1 MRPEPGGNLRGP
13 KRHRLTARI
22 RARLER
28 RDDGGMTLV
37 EVLVSVVLVAV
48 VLLPFAKTF
57 YGTLNASSANGSRQ
71 NAAVLATSVISGLQS
86 AAYGDVGF
94 ECSTLSSYS
103 SALNATSVGS
113 CSSSNSAYYWD
124 SDSDGDTFSSSSP
137 ADSDSDSADEQ
148 LVAVGTQPTFQLG
161 STSTTFE
168 PVMTDVK
175 AGGTVYSV
183 VTHISY
189 SPSVVQSCTA
199 GTSTEVQQAYKE
211 VYVEVEWSNASIGH
225 EHLTEEGIIY
235 PGGQNPYRGP
245 SYDAT
250 TADQLQTWADG
261 AAVAAVP
268 TKQAGEVTVTW
279 NVANMPE
286 GGCYAV
292 GWSDS
297 NGVNHTSGMLSPGD
311 YTVSDKGV
319 ASYIVSGLLQ
329 GGTQQAYVFYVTGFS
344 ADGVEQAET
353 TDTPT
358 TDAPQGPIISSLSPT
373 YGMAGK
379 TVTLTGSGF
388 PSGST
393 MNVYFCPNS
402 GGSSNCTSPWSSSAN
417 CPSSDTALCVSAT
430 CSSATSCTATVPPS
444 PNLGIGAF
452 YVVAETQ
459 NSSSMWIT
467 SPPTS
472 AAEFTYQPSVSVI
485 EPTSGAPDSSVT
497 VSGTN
502 LFQNNTEF
510 LFGSSQVTPTSC
522 QSDGSSCIVTVP
534 SLPTGS
540 VAVSAVDGSAQS
552 TNSASFQVT

>member
-1 MRPEPGGNLRGP
+1 
-13 KRHRLTARI
+13 
-22 RARLER
+22 
-28 RDDGGMTLV
+28 MTLV
-37 EVLVSVVLVAV
+37 EVLVSVVLVAI

-94 ECSTLSSYS
+94 ECSTLSSYAT
-103 SALNATSVGS
+103 ALDATSVGS

-148 LVAVGTQPTFQLG
+148 MVAVATQPSFPLG

-168 PVMTDVK
+168 PVMTGVK

-189 SPSVVQSCTA
+189 APSVVQSCPTVVDGLTVA
-199 GTSTEVQQAYKE
+199 GSPTEVQQAYKE

-245 SYDAT
+245 SYDTT
-250 TADQLQTWADG
+250 TADNLQTWADG
-261 AAVAAVP
+261 ASVSATP
-268 TKQAGEVTVTW
+268 TSQAGEVTVKW
-279 NVANMPE
+279 NVANMVD

-297 NGVNHTSGMLSPGD
+297 NGVNHTSGMLSPAE
-311 YTVSDKGV
+311 YSVNDKGV

-344 ADGVEQAET
+344 QDGVEQAET

-358 TDAPQGPIISSLSPT
+358 TYAPLGPIISSISPT
-373 YGMAGK
+373 YGVAGK
-379 TVTLTGSGF
+379 TLTLSGSGF

-393 MNVYFCPNS
+393 MNVYFC
-402 GGSSNCTSPWSSSAN
+402 GAGIGSQCITPWTSSAN

-430 CSSATSCTATVPPS
+430 CSSQTTCTVTVPPTPS
-444 PNLGIGAF
+444 LGTGIF
-452 YVVAETQ
+452 YVEGETLETT
-459 NSSSMWIT
+459 SSGTQVWIT

-472 AAEFTYQPSVSVI
+472 TDQFTYEPSI
-485 EPTSGAPDSSVT
+485 SSMPS
-497 VSGTN
+497 SGTPGETGVLISGTD
-502 LFQNNTEF
+502 LFTYNTAF
-510 LFGSSQVTPTSC
+510 WFGSSTYSVTPTSC
-522 QSDGSSCIVTVP
+522 QPDGSSCTVTIPSNLPSGSVTVY
-534 SLPTGS
+534 
-540 VAVSAVDGSAQS
+540 AVDGSAQS
-552 TNSASFQVT
+552 TGYTFKVT